1 MKIKHWL
8 ILILALAAVLRLYG
22 LSRGDT
28 VNDEVFYGFRAV
40 GLMDFDE
47 AADQTTPWEWTDP
60 EIPGWMRMSFHDHP
74 PLVFWI
80 QHFDSRFWR
89 KQFRA
94 AVSVGDFGSFI
105 RLYFISDRRE
115 NFFGARRASW
125 SIFNG
130 RDA

>member
-1 MKIKHWL
+1 MKTKHWL
-8 ILILALAAVLRLYG
+8 ILILVLAAVLRLYG
-22 LSRGDT
+22 LSGGDT

-80 QHFDSRFWR
+80 QH
-89 KQFRA
+89 
-94 AVSVGDFGSFI
+94 
-105 RLYFISDRRE
+105 L
-115 NFFGARRASW
+115 
-125 SIFNG
+125 SILVF
-130 RDA
+130 

>member
-28 VNDEVFYGFRAV
+28 VNDEVFYGFRRSCRPDNAV
-40 GLMDFDE
+40 GMDRSGNTRLD
-47 AADQTTPWEWTDP
+47 AYVVPRPSPACILDTA
-60 EIPGWMRMSFHDHP
+60 S
-74 PLVFWI
+74 
-80 QHFDSRFWR
+80 FDSRFWR